1 MPGGKVEGIEPLG
14 DPTSEELTGANTTT
28 QAVVD
33 HSAAENVVT
42 LYVAPS
48 QDGTVQTG
56 KASNTTFFPSFV
68 ILVALATSDSEH

>member
-1 MPGGKVEGIEPLG
+1 MPGGKVEGIETLG
-14 DPTSEELTGANTTT
+14 DPTSEELTGANTT

-56 KASNTTFFPSFV
+56 KAFNTTFFRLVFV
-68 ILVALATSDSEH
+68 LIALATSDSEH

>member
-14 DPTSEELTGANTTT
+14 DPTSEELTGANTT

-48 QDGTVQTG
+48 QDGTVQTR
-56 KASNTTFFPSFV
+56 KASNTTFFRLVFV
-68 ILVALATSDSEH
+68 LIALATSDSEH